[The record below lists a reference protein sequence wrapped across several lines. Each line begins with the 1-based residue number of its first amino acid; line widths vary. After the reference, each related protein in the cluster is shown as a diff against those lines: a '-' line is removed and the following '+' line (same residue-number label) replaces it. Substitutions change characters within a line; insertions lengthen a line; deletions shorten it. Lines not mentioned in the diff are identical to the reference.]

1 MKKISADAVSYS
13 KNLNFSFSNTLRNQ
27 QVNFNDYASATFI
40 IDVDGTVYQSAS
52 SNESS
57 ANIIVI
63 GGINKFIN
71 EKASRV
77 AVNNYV
83 TVQQKITLY
92 NIIKGTALIL
102 DDAVISSDNTSLEL
116 MLNALYSNLCG

>member
-71 EKASRV
+71 EKANRI

>member
-71 EKASRV
+71 EKASRI

>member
-27 QVNFNDYASATFI
+27 KVNFNDYASATFI

-71 EKASRV
+71 EKASRT

-92 NIIKGTALIL
+92 KIIKGTALIL